1 MSQIARGHC
10 IEEFATRPELNP
22 SWFGKITPI
31 PRAQAPCNEISRR
44 SDGLIAKFFSGTP
57 KLASARRDQWGLSAN
72 YTPSYKSEQTSEGSM
87 QLPIEYEKLHFLPSV
102 ATLEVTAHRADTR
115 LQPFHPRYF

>member
-31 PRAQAPCNEISRR
+31 PRAQAPCKEISRR

-72 YTPSYKSEQTSEGSM
+72 YTPLPHLGTSPQDHGAKVGPTSVFT
-87 QLPIEYEKLHFLPSV
+87 QL
-102 ATLEVTAHRADTR
+102 RAV
-115 LQPFHPRYF
+115 PRWGIKVMSQG

>member
-31 PRAQAPCNEISRR
+31 PRAQAPCSEISRR

-72 YTPSYKSEQTSEGSM
+72 YTPLIKASRLRKVLCDF
-87 QLPIEYEKLHFLPSV
+87 QLNMRNFTFYPVLP
-102 ATLEVTAHRADTR
+102 H
-115 LQPFHPRYF
+115 